1 MHIPSPNSLLPRFP
15 RPLKRIVQRVCLI
28 WLLSL
33 ACFTPVIAQDPESPT
48 PPTTSGSK
56 KNKTF
61 SGAISDLKD
70 FYDKIT
76 GRPLHLVHGSVVPG
90 SGLTGGIGYTY
101 KSNTENWRKQ
111 FDASARISVKK
122 YWEFDANLR
131 LSRNENR
138 FTDDDVTGPSGNLKL
153 NVYALV
159 KDAPRL
165 DFFGLGPESTKQNR
179 TVFHYRE
186 AVVGVDASKP
196 FRRWLDLGGAVEG
209 IWPDIVTIKNPTV
222 RSAERVF
229 NEANA
234 PGITTQPGFLH
245 LVAFAGL
252 HSPGQPESRRI
263 NYRFF
268 YHAYQDLTA
277 GRYSFRRFD
286 ADLSHKFPFEK
297 NELRLRGR
305 LSFTETRGGQRAPFY
320 LMETL
325 GGSNIR
331 SEDTLRGFSD
341 YRFRDRDFALLQ
353 IEYLRELY
361 GPIDFIA
368 FYDAGKVAASASRFS
383 EGRLR
388 QTFGLGIV
396 VVPRRADN
404 ILFRFY
410 IALGSGEGSQT
421 FFGGGLTG
429 RADRLMR

>member
-1 MHIPSPNSLLPRFP
+1 MNIPSLDSPLINFSRS
-15 RPLKRIVQRVCLI
+15 LKRVVQSFCLI
-28 WLLSL
+28 WLFSF
-33 ACFTPVIAQDPESPT
+33 ACFIPVIAQDPASPAPPST
-48 PPTTSGSK
+48 PCGK

-61 SGAISDLKD
+61 NDTISCLKA
-70 FYDKIT
+70 FYDKVT
-76 GRPLHLVHGSVVPG
+76 GRPLHFVHASVVPG
-90 SGLTGGIGYTY
+90 SGFTGGIGYTY

-111 FDASARISVKK
+111 FDTSARISVKK
-122 YWEFDANLR
+122 YWEIDANLR
-131 LSRNENR
+131 LSHNQNT
-138 FTDDDVTGPSGNLKL
+138 FSDNDVTGPSGNLKL
-153 NVYALV
+153 NLYGLV

-165 DFFGLGPESTKQNR
+165 DFYGLGPESKKQNR

-186 AVVGVDASKP
+186 AVVGLDASKP

-209 IWPDIVTIKNPTV
+209 IWPDIITIKNPTV
-222 RSAERVF
+222 YSAERVF
-229 NEANA
+229 SEANL

-286 ADLSHKFPFEK
+286 ADLSNKFPFEK
-297 NELRLRGR
+297 NELRVRGR

-331 SEDTLRGFSD
+331 SQDTLRGFSD

-361 GPIDFIA
+361 GPVDLIT
-368 FYDAGKVAASASRFS
+368 FYDAGKVASSLSRFS

-388 QTFGLGIV
+388 QTFGVGIV
-396 VVPRRADN
+396 VVPRRADS

-410 IALGSGEGSQT
+410 IAFGSGEGSHT
-421 FFGGGLTG
+421 FVGGGVTG
-429 RADRLMR
+429 RGDRLLR

>member
-1 MHIPSPNSLLPRFP
+1 MNRPSLHSQPTRLHPT
-15 RPLKRIVQRVCLI
+15 LKRVVQRFCLI
-28 WLLSL
+28 GLFSL
-33 ACFTPVIAQDPESPT
+33 TCFIPVIAQDPASPA
-48 PPTTSGSK
+48 PRTTSCSK
-56 KNKTF
+56 KNKSFNDT
-61 SGAISDLKD
+61 ISCLKD

-111 FDASARISVKK
+111 LDASARISVKK

-131 LSRNENR
+131 LTHNENR
-138 FTDDDVTGPSGNLKL
+138 FTDNDVTGPSGNLKL
-153 NVYALV
+153 NLYGLV
-159 KDAPRL
+159 RDAPRM
-165 DFFGLGPESTKQNR
+165 DFFGLGPESTKHNR

-186 AVVGVDASKP
+186 AVIGFDASKP

-209 IWPDIVTIKNPTV
+209 IWPDIVTIKNPTIN
-222 RSAERVF
+222 SAERVF
-229 NEANA
+229 NEASA

-252 HSPGQPESRRI
+252 HSPGQPESRHI

-286 ADLSHKFPFEK
+286 ADLSNKFPFAK
-297 NELRLRGR
+297 NELRVRGR
-305 LSFTETRGGQRAPFY
+305 LSFTETSSGQRAPFY

-341 YRFRDRDFALLQ
+341 YRFRDRDYALLQ

-361 GPIDFIA
+361 GPIDLIT
-368 FYDAGKVAASASRFS
+368 FYDAGKVAASVSRFS

-388 QTFGLGIV
+388 QTYGVGIV

-410 IALGSGEGSQT
+410 VALGSGEGSHT
-421 FFGGGLTG
+421 FFGGGVTG
-429 RADRLMR
+429 RGDRLLR

>member
-1 MHIPSPNSLLPRFP
+1 MNIPSPDNPRSCFP
-15 RPLKRIVQRVCLI
+15 RPLKHTVQRVGLL
-28 WLLSL
+28 WLFSL
-33 ACFTPVIAQDPESPT
+33 ACFIPVTAQDPAAPA
-48 PPTTSGSK
+48 PQTTACSK
-56 KNKTF
+56 KGKTF
-61 SGAISDLKD
+61 NETISCLKHL
-70 FYDKIT
+70 YDKIT
-76 GRPLHLVHGSVVPG
+76 GGPIHLVHGSVVPG
-90 SGLTGGIGYTY
+90 SGVTGGIGYTN

-111 FDASARISVKK
+111 FDTSARISVKK

-131 LSRNENR
+131 LSHNVNK

-153 NVYALV
+153 NLYALV

-165 DFFGLGPESTKQNR
+165 DFFGLGPESTKHNR

-186 AVVGVDASKP
+186 AVVGLDAAKP

-222 RSAERVF
+222 NSSERVYS
-229 NEANA
+229 EASA

-252 HSPGQPESRRI
+252 HSPGQPESRHI

-268 YHAYQDLTA
+268 FHAYQDLTA

-286 ADLSHKFPFEK
+286 ADLNHKFPFEK
-297 NELRLRGR
+297 NELRVRGR
-305 LSFTETRGGQRAPFY
+305 LSFTETSGGQRAPFY

-353 IEYLRELY
+353 IEYLREIY
-361 GPIDFIA
+361 GPIDFIT
-368 FYDAGKVAASASRFS
+368 FYDAGKVAASVSRFS

-410 IALGSGEGSQT
+410 VALGSGEGSHT
-421 FFGGGLTG
+421 FIGGGVTG
-429 RADRLMR
+429 RGDRLVR

>member
-1 MHIPSPNSLLPRFP
+1 MNMPSLDRQLISFSLKP
-15 RPLKRIVQRVCLI
+15 IVQRFCLI
-28 WLLSL
+28 WLFSL
-33 ACFTPVIAQDPESPT
+33 AFFIPVIAQDPAAPA
-48 PPTTSGSK
+48 PPSSSCSK

-61 SGAISDLKD
+61 NETISCLKN

-76 GRPLHLVHGSVVPG
+76 GRPLHLVHGPVVPG

-101 KSNTENWRKQ
+101 KSNTEDWRKQ
-111 FDASARISVKK
+111 FNTSARISVKK
-122 YWEFDANLR
+122 YWELDANLR

-138 FTDDDVTGPSGNLKL
+138 FTDNDVTGPSGNLKL
-153 NVYALV
+153 NLYGLV

-186 AVVGVDASKP
+186 AVVGLDASKP

-209 IWPDIVTIKNPTV
+209 IWPDIVTITNPTV
-222 RSAERVF
+222 NSAERVF
-229 NEANA
+229 NEATA
-234 PGITTQPGFLH
+234 PGITRQPGFLH

-252 HSPGQPESRRI
+252 HSPGQPESRHI

-286 ADLSHKFPFEK
+286 ADLNNKFAFEK
-297 NELRLRGR
+297 NELRVRGR
-305 LSFTETRGGQRAPFY
+305 LSFTETSGGQRAPFY

-361 GPIDFIA
+361 GPIDFIT
-368 FYDAGKVAASASRFS
+368 FYDAGKVAASLSRFS

-388 QTFGLGIV
+388 QTFGVGIV

-410 IALGSGEGSQT
+410 VALGSGEGSHT
-421 FFGGGLTG
+421 FFGGGQTG
-429 RADRLMR
+429 RADRLVR